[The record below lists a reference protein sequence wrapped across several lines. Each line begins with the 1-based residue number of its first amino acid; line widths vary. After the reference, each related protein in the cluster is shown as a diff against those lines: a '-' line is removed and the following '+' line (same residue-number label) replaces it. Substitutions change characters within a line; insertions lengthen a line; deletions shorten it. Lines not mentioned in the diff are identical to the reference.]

1 MIDAGPG
8 SSQGG
13 LPTPKQLQAAFAPLK
28 GERAGLVLTYLWK
41 PEGSGRDDEAAGRS
55 MRDELMDQ
63 MPDTFTASTD
73 WIYGHRLKP
82 WSDGRVDFVVF
93 LFSEDCG

>member
-1 MIDAGPG
+1 
-8 SSQGG
+8 
-13 LPTPKQLQAAFAPLK
+13 
-28 GERAGLVLTYLWK
+28 
-41 PEGSGRDDEAAGRS
+41 